1 MYVFNDKVNC
11 NTCKHGWHMRDG
23 SDFDPDSFCVLC
35 GAGHCYMCAYAAQKC
50 LDYEPGDIPEGRE
63 KI

>member
-1 MYVFNDKVNC
+1 MYVFNDKINC

-23 SDFDPDSFCVLC
+23 SDFDSDSFCVLC
-35 GAGHCYMCAYAAQKC
+35 GAGHCYMCAYAAGKC

-63 KI
+63 RV